1 VTGNMKTDTV
11 LDLQSWANA
20 NEPGKEMFYA
30 QGFWNQVMFLR
41 DDVAGVLSSG
51 SNIYPKIEGRVIS
64 QHRSKSVNLPVVAFA
79 RPDLGLRIVL
89 RNNFYNWKMSVSSST
104 PIEADFTGL
113 FIESPPLEPDYTGDN
128 LSSVYFEGFPHEE
141 IFGYRKSNSLKW
153 SAEIHGNFDLMT
165 TLFLIMRG
173 LGQVKPL
180 VYNTRATHKIQLEEE
195 DKRLDKYLA
204 EARAKREAQT

>member
-1 VTGNMKTDTV
+1 MKTDTV

-51 SNIYPKIEGRVIS
+51 LGAYSKIEGRVIS
-64 QHRSKSVNLPVVAFA
+64 QHRSKSVNLPVVAFV
-79 RPDLGLRIVL
+79 RPDLELRIVL
-89 RNNFYNWKMSVSSST
+89 RNNFYNWKMSVSSKA

-128 LSSVYFEGFPHEE
+128 LSHVYFEGFPREE
-141 IFGYRKSNSLKW
+141 IFGYRKSDSLKW
-153 SAEIHGNFDLMT
+153 SAEIHSNFDLMT

-173 LGQVKPL
+173 LKQVKPL
-180 VYNTRATHKIQLEEE
+180 VYTTRATHKIQLDEES
-195 DKRLDKYLA
+195 KRLDKYLA
-204 EARAKREAQT
+204 EARAKREAQP